1 MNKLIFGD
9 IEVSKKIFYE
19 SKEGIKLKDV
29 IVENI
34 VVSNKIKVNDEI
46 NKVFIGYII
55 NDNVIPLVLLLPVM
69 SGWIKY
75 FENGGNNMS
84 FKTEDDRM
92 YIKYNSIWDKIKKLL
107 GGIKLSSNVI
117 YDDQYIKTKVKTFK
131 TIKTLFSDDI
141 IPEERVESECISC
154 ISVDSLLKI
163 EKKWYPQVYS
173 EQCKY
178 KVKERKIKNLIDYD
192 LDSDSDPEE

>member
-9 IEVSKKIFYE
+9 TEVSKKIFYE

-29 IVENI
+29 IVGNI
-34 VVSNKIKVNDEI
+34 VLSSKIKVNDEI

-75 FENGGNNMS
+75 FENGGKNMS
-84 FKTEDDRM
+84 FKIEDDEV
-92 YIKYNSIWDKIKKLL
+92 YIKYNSIWNKIKKLL

-117 YDDQYIKTKVKTFK
+117 YDDQYIKTQVKTLK
-131 TIKTLFSDDI
+131 TVKTLFSDDT
-141 IPEERVESECISC
+141 IPEERVKCECISC
-154 ISVDSLLKI
+154 ISVDSLLEI
-163 EKKWYPQVYS
+163 EKKWYSQIYL

-178 KVKERKIKNLIDYD
+178 KIKERKIKNLTDYD
-192 LDSDSDPEE
+192 LDSDSDSEE